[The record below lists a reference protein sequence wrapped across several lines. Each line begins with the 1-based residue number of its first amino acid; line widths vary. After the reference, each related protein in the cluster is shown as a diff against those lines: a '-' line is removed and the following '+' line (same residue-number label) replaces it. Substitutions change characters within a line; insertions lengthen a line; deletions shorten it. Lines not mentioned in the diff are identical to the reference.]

1 MLKKPEVGKSNN
13 LPDDNLITRLL
24 TSMLKEINCLNVEE
38 NNTIQTLHNDK
49 FYRLTL
55 NNSGETYELEEQL
68 LNESADKLL
77 LYEADVLIT
86 DQLEADN
93 FNYKDREI
101 TSLRESEYKSIENIT
116 SDSIEKQKERF
127 IKIAKI
133 ES

>member
-1 MLKKPEVGKSNN
+1 
-13 LPDDNLITRLL
+13 
-24 TSMLKEINCLNVEE
+24 MLKEINCLNVEE

>member
-1 MLKKPEVGKSNN
+1 M
-13 LPDDNLITRLL
+13 
-24 TSMLKEINCLNVEE
+24 
-38 NNTIQTLHNDK
+38 
-49 FYRLTL
+49 TL